1 MIEIATEIRKAI
13 IAEISPLT
21 LSGVTIPVYDTELPP
36 GINPANYLGS
46 QAYVL
51 ITDQNEAET
60 TNNDCSIRQ
69 TASVTINIITK
80 FPQGSGGK
88 KASETISNVIQQAIT
103 KDNLTLPAGIQLVN
117 LRKEFSRIQIETGSS
132 QIGYQKIIG
141 YTLDIFQVS

>member
-1 MIEIATEIRKAI
+1 MREIATNIRTAI
-13 IAEISPLT
+13 LAEISSLVI
-21 LSGVTIPVYDTELPP
+21 SGVTIPVYDTFLPP
-36 GINPANYLGS
+36 TVAPATFMGG

-69 TASVTINIITK
+69 TASVTISIITK

-88 KASETISNVIQQAIT
+88 KASETISNVIQQALTI
-103 KDNLTLPAGIQLVN
+103 DNLVLPADLQLIN
-117 LRKEFSRIQIETGSS
+117 LRKSFSRTQIEQGSS

>member
-1 MIEIATEIRKAI
+1 MREIATDIRQAF
-13 IAEISPLT
+13 IAEISPLVV
-21 LSGVTIPVYDTELPP
+21 SGVTIPVYDTFLPP
-36 GINPANYLGS
+36 TVSPATFMGG

-69 TASVTINIITK
+69 TASINISIITK

-103 KDNLTLPAGIQLVN
+103 IEDLTLPNDLQLIN
-117 LRKEFSRIQIETGSS
+117 LRKEFSRVQIEQGTS

-141 YTLDIFQVS
+141 YNLDIFQVS

>member
-1 MIEIATEIRKAI
+1 MREIATNIRTAI
-13 IAEISPLT
+13 LAEISPLVI
-21 LSGVTIPVYDTELPP
+21 SGVTIPVYDTELPP

-51 ITDQNEAET
+51 ITDQNETET

-69 TASVTINIITK
+69 TATVSINIITK

-88 KASETISNVIQQAIT
+88 KASETISNVIQQALTI
-103 KDNLTLPAGIQLVN
+103 DNLVLPADLQLIN
-117 LRKEFSRIQIETGSS
+117 LRKSFSRTQIEQGSS

-141 YTLDIFQVS
+141 YTLDIFFVS

>member
-1 MIEIATEIRKAI
+1 MREIATNIRTAI
-13 IAEISPLT
+13 LAEISPLVI
-21 LSGVTIPVYDTELPP
+21 SGVTIPVFDTFLPP
-36 GINPANYLGS
+36 TVAPATFMGG

-69 TASVTINIITK
+69 TASVTISIITK

-88 KASETISNVIQQAIT
+88 KASETISNVIQQALTI
-103 KDNLTLPAGIQLVN
+103 DNLVLPADLQLIN
-117 LRKEFSRIQIETGSS
+117 LRKSFSRTQIEQGTS

>member
-13 IAEISPLT
+13 ITEISPLT

-80 FPQGSGGK
+80 FTQGSGGK

-103 KDNLTLPAGIQLVN
+103 KENLTLPAGLQLLN

-141 YTLDIFQVS
+141 YNLDIFQVS

>member
-1 MIEIATEIRKAI
+1 MREIATDIRQAI
-13 IAEISPLT
+13 LAEISPLVI
-21 LSGVTIPVYDTELPP
+21 SGVTIPVYDTFLPP
-36 GINPANYLGS
+36 SVAPANFMGG

-69 TASVTINIITK
+69 TASVNISIITK

-88 KASETISNVIQQAIT
+88 KASEVISNVIQQAIT
-103 KDNLTLPAGIQLVN
+103 IEDLTLANDLQLIN
-117 LRKEFSRIQIETGSS
+117 LRKAFSRVQIEQGTS

>member
-1 MIEIATEIRKAI
+1 MREIATNIRTAI
-13 IAEISPLT
+13 LAEISPLVI
-21 LSGVTIPVYDTELPP
+21 SGVTIPVYDTFLPP
-36 GINPANYLGS
+36 TVAPATFMGG
-46 QAYVL
+46 QGYVL

-69 TASVTINIITK
+69 SATVSINIITK

-88 KASETISNVIQQAIT
+88 KASETISNVIQQALTI
-103 KDNLTLPAGIQLVN
+103 DNLVLPADLQLIN
-117 LRKEFSRIQIETGSS
+117 LTKSFSRTQIEQGTS

>member
-1 MIEIATEIRKAI
+1 MREIATNIRTAI
-13 IAEISPLT
+13 LAEISPLVI
-21 LSGVTIPVYDTELPP
+21 SGVTIPVFDTFLPP
-36 GINPANYLGS
+36 TVAPATFMGG

-69 TASVTINIITK
+69 TASVSISIITK

-88 KASETISNVIQQAIT
+88 KASETISNVIQQALTI
-103 KDNLTLPAGIQLVN
+103 DNLVLPADLQLIN
-117 LRKEFSRIQIETGSS
+117 LRKSFSRTQIEQGSS

>member
-21 LSGVTIPVYDTELPP
+21 LSGVTIPVYDTELSP

-103 KDNLTLPAGIQLVN
+103 KENLTLPAGLQLLN

-141 YTLDIFQVS
+141 YNLDIFQVS

>member
-1 MIEIATEIRKAI
+1 MREIATNIRTAI
-13 IAEISPLT
+13 LAEISPLVV
-21 LSGVTIPVYDTELPP
+21 SGVTIPVYDTFLPP
-36 GINPANYLGS
+36 TVAPATFMGG

-69 TASVTINIITK
+69 TATVSINIITK

-88 KASETISNVIQQAIT
+88 KASETISNVIQLAII
-103 KDNLTLPAGIQLVN
+103 KENLTLPADLQLIN
-117 LRKEFSRIQIETGSS
+117 ISKSFSRVQIEQGSS

>member
-1 MIEIATEIRKAI
+1 MREIATDIRKAI
-13 IAEISPLT
+13 IAEISPLVVD
-21 LSGVTIPVYDTELPP
+21 GVTIPVYDTFLPS
-36 GINPANYLGS
+36 GVSAVNFMSG

-60 TNNDCSIRQ
+60 TNNDCSTRQ

-88 KASETISNVIQQAIT
+88 KASETISNVIQQAII
-103 KDNLTLPAGIQLVN
+103 KENLTLPADLQLIN
-117 LRKEFSRIQIETGSS
+117 LRKAFSRVQIEQGSS

-141 YTLDIFQVS
+141 YTFDIFQVS

>member
-103 KDNLTLPAGIQLVN
+103 KENLTLPAGIQLLN

-141 YTLDIFQVS
+141 YNLDIFQVS

>member
-69 TASVTINIITK
+69 TASVSINIITK

-103 KDNLTLPAGIQLVN
+103 KENLSLPAGIQLLN
-117 LRKEFSRIQIETGSS
+117 LRKAFSRVQIEQGSS

-141 YTLDIFQVS
+141 YNLDIFQVS

>member
-1 MIEIATEIRKAI
+1 MREIATNIRTAI
-13 IAEISPLT
+13 LAEISPLVI
-21 LSGVTIPVYDTELPP
+21 SGVTIPVFDTFLPP
-36 GINPANYLGS
+36 TVAPATFMGG

-69 TASVTINIITK
+69 TASVTISIITK

-88 KASETISNVIQQAIT
+88 KASETISNVIQQALTIY
-103 KDNLTLPAGIQLVN
+103 NLVLPADLQLIN
-117 LRKEFSRIQIETGSS
+117 LRKSFSRTQIEQGTS

>member
-1 MIEIATEIRKAI
+1 MREIATNIRTAI
-13 IAEISPLT
+13 LAEISPLIVN
-21 LSGVTIPVYDTELPP
+21 GVTIPVFDTFLPP
-36 GINPANYLGS
+36 TVAPASFMGG

-69 TASVTINIITK
+69 AATISISIITK

-88 KASETISNVIQQAIT
+88 RASETISNVIQLALTI
-103 KDNLTLPAGIQLVN
+103 DNLVLPADLQLIN
-117 LRKEFSRIQIETGSS
+117 LRKSFSRTQIEQGTS

>member
-1 MIEIATEIRKAI
+1 MREIATNIRTAI
-13 IAEISPLT
+13 LAEISPLVI
-21 LSGVTIPVYDTELPP
+21 SGVTIPVFDTFLPP
-36 GINPANYLGS
+36 TVAPATFMGG

-69 TASVTINIITK
+69 TATVSISIITK

-88 KASETISNVIQQAIT
+88 KASETISNVIQQALTI
-103 KDNLTLPAGIQLVN
+103 DNLVLPADLQLIN
-117 LRKEFSRIQIETGSS
+117 LRKSFSRTQIEQGTS

>member
-13 IAEISPLT
+13 IAEISPLI

-103 KDNLTLPAGIQLVN
+103 KENLTLPAGLQLLN

-141 YTLDIFQVS
+141 YNLDIFQVS

>member
-1 MIEIATEIRKAI
+1 MKEISTNIRTAI
-13 IAEISPLT
+13 LAEISPLIVN
-21 LSGVTIPVYDTELPP
+21 GVTIPVFDTFLPP
-36 GINPANYLGS
+36 TVAPASFMGG

-69 TASVTINIITK
+69 TASINISIITK

-88 KASETISNVIQQAIT
+88 KASETISNVIQLAIT
-103 KDNLTLPAGIQLVN
+103 KDNLTFPADLQLIN
-117 LRKEFSRIQIETGSS
+117 LRKAFSRVQIEQGTS

-141 YTLDIFQVS
+141 YSLDIFQVS

>member
-1 MIEIATEIRKAI
+1 MREIATNIRTAI
-13 IAEISPLT
+13 LAEISPLIVD
-21 LSGVTIPVYDTELPP
+21 GVTIPVFDTFLPP
-36 GINPANYLGS
+36 TVSPASFMGG

-69 TASVTINIITK
+69 TATVSISIITK

-88 KASETISNVIQQAIT
+88 RASETISNVIQLALTI
-103 KDNLTLPAGIQLVN
+103 DNLVLPADLQLIN
-117 LRKEFSRIQIETGSS
+117 LRKSFSRTQIEQGTS

>member
-1 MIEIATEIRKAI
+1 MREIATNIRTAI
-13 IAEISPLT
+13 LAEISPLVI
-21 LSGVTIPVYDTELPP
+21 SGVTIPVFDTFLPP
-36 GINPANYLGS
+36 TVASATFMGG

-69 TASVTINIITK
+69 TASVTISIITK

-88 KASETISNVIQQAIT
+88 KASETISNVIQQALTI
-103 KDNLTLPAGIQLVN
+103 DNLVLPADLQLIN
-117 LRKEFSRIQIETGSS
+117 LRKSFSRTQIEQGTS

>member
-69 TASVTINIITK
+69 TASVTINIINK

-103 KDNLTLPAGIQLVN
+103 KENLSLPAGIQLLN
-117 LRKEFSRIQIETGSS
+117 LRKAFSRVQIEQGSS

-141 YTLDIFQVS
+141 YNLDIFQVS

>member
-1 MIEIATEIRKAI
+1 MIEISTEIRKAI

-69 TASVTINIITK
+69 TASITINIITK

-103 KDNLTLPAGIQLVN
+103 KENLSLPAGIQLLN
-117 LRKEFSRIQIETGSS
+117 LRKAFSRVQIEQGSS

-141 YTLDIFQVS
+141 YNLDIFQVS

>member
-1 MIEIATEIRKAI
+1 MKEIATNIRTAI
-13 IAEISPLT
+13 LAEISPLIVN
-21 LSGVTIPVYDTELPP
+21 GVTIPVFDTFLPP
-36 GINPANYLGS
+36 TVAPASFMGG

-51 ITDQNEAET
+51 ITDQNESET

-69 TASVTINIITK
+69 AATVSISIITK

-88 KASETISNVIQQAIT
+88 RASETISNVIQLALTI
-103 KDNLTLPAGIQLVN
+103 DNLVLPADLQLIN
-117 LRKEFSRIQIETGSS
+117 LRKSFSRTQIEQGTS

>member
-103 KDNLTLPAGIQLVN
+103 KENLTLPAGIQLLN
-117 LRKEFSRIQIETGSS
+117 LRKAFSRVQIEQGSS

>member
-13 IAEISPLT
+13 IAEISPLI

-103 KDNLTLPAGIQLVN
+103 KENLSLPAGIQLLN
-117 LRKEFSRIQIETGSS
+117 LRKAFSRVQIEQGSS

-141 YTLDIFQVS
+141 YNLDIFQVS

>member
-21 LSGVTIPVYDTELPP
+21 LSGVTIPIYDTELPP

-88 KASETISNVIQQAIT
+88 KASEIISNVIQQAIT
-103 KDNLTLPAGIQLVN
+103 KENLSLPAGIQLLN
-117 LRKEFSRIQIETGSS
+117 LRKAFSRVQIEQGSS

-141 YTLDIFQVS
+141 YNLDIFQVS

>member
-1 MIEIATEIRKAI
+1 MREIATNIRTAI
-13 IAEISPLT
+13 LAEISPLVI
-21 LSGVTIPVYDTELPP
+21 SGVTIPVFDTFLPP
-36 GINPANYLGS
+36 TVAPATFMGG

-69 TASVTINIITK
+69 TASVTISIITK

-88 KASETISNVIQQAIT
+88 KSSETISNVIQQALTI
-103 KDNLTLPAGIQLVN
+103 DNLVLPADLQLIN
-117 LRKEFSRIQIETGSS
+117 LRKSFSRTQIEQGTS

>member
-103 KDNLTLPAGIQLVN
+103 KENLSLPAGIQLLN
-117 LRKEFSRIQIETGSS
+117 LRKAFSRVQIEQGSS

-141 YTLDIFQVS
+141 YNLDIFQVS

>member
-1 MIEIATEIRKAI
+1 MREIATNIRTSI
-13 IAEISPLT
+13 LAEISPLVV
-21 LSGVTIPVYDTELPP
+21 SGVTIPVYDTFLPP
-36 GINPANYLGS
+36 TVSPATFMGG

-69 TASVTINIITK
+69 TATVSINIITK

-103 KDNLTLPAGIQLVN
+103 KENLTFPADLQLVN
-117 LRKEFSRIQIETGSS
+117 LRKAFSRVQIEEGSS

>member
-1 MIEIATEIRKAI
+1 MREIATDIRQAI
-13 IAEISPLT
+13 LAEISPLVV
-21 LSGVTIPVYDTELPP
+21 SGVTIPVYDTFLPP
-36 GINPANYLGS
+36 TVSPATFMGG

-69 TASVTINIITK
+69 TASINISIITK

-103 KDNLTLPAGIQLVN
+103 IEDLTLPNDLQLIN
-117 LRKEFSRIQIETGSS
+117 LRKEFSRVQIEQGTS

-141 YTLDIFQVS
+141 YNLDIFQVS